1 MSSATVAAGNT
12 GAAPSCR
19 PIKPID
25 DQREAQWAI
34 EQFLERQ
41 RLRADAHLDAYR
53 QMTNRHGAL
62 ARCGI
67 FSPALLHRCAE
78 HARDRGNAIL
88 DRAIA
93 LAQRVRNTDSR
104 RRALAIARANKP
116 QISISVHDQ
125 TDYARAFD
133 SMKRALHTLNGT
145 SREPGIVWPE
155 LIDVMPWRSAERAQM
170 VAADDI
176 KRGQLLSVGNDDL
189 AHLFSPKEKAA

>member
-12 GAAPSCR
+12 GAASTRR

-41 RLRADAHLDAYR
+41 RLRADVHLEAYR

-78 HARDRGNAIL
+78 RARDRGNAIL

-93 LAQRVRNTDSR
+93 LAKVVRDADTR
-104 RRALAIARANKP
+104 RRATAISMQYAP
-116 QISISVHDQ
+116 QISISAHDQ
-125 TDYARAFD
+125 ADYARAFD
-133 SMKRALHTLNGT
+133 SMKRALATLNEIGRA
-145 SREPGIVWPE
+145 SCRERV
-155 LIDVMPWRSAERAQM
+155 
-170 VAADDI
+170 
-176 KRGQLLSVGNDDL
+176 
-189 AHLFSPKEKAA
+189 

>member
-12 GAAPSCR
+12 GAASSCR

-25 DQREAQWAI
+25 DQRDVQWAI
-34 EQFLERQ
+34 AQFLERQ
-41 RLRADAHLDAYR
+41 RLRADVHLDAYR
-53 QMTNRHGAL
+53 QMTNRQGAL

-78 HARDRGNAIL
+78 RARDRGNAML

-93 LAQRVRNTDSR
+93 LAKVVRDADTR
-104 RRALAIARANKP
+104 RRATAISMQYAP

-125 TDYARAFD
+125 TDYARAAD
-133 SMKRALHTLNGT
+133 AMLGALATLRGT

-155 LIDVMPWRSAERAQM
+155 LIEVMPRSER
-170 VAADDI
+170 
-176 KRGQLLSVGNDDL
+176 
-189 AHLFSPKEKAA
+189 KAA

>member
-12 GAAPSCR
+12 GAASTRR

-78 HARDRGNAIL
+78 RARDRGNAIL

-93 LAQRVRNTDSR
+93 LAKVVRDADTR
-104 RRALAIARANKP
+104 RRATAISMQYAP
-116 QISISVHDQ
+116 QISISAHDQ
-125 TDYARAFD
+125 ADYARAFD
-133 SMKRALHTLNGT
+133 SMKRALATLNGT

-155 LIDVMPWRSAERAQM
+155 LIDVIPRR
-170 VAADDI
+170 
-176 KRGQLLSVGNDDL
+176 KR
-189 AHLFSPKEKAA
+189 KAA